1 MKIRNVIIATALFL
15 SFAALAQKEEVKT
28 LKKMYV
34 KTDISG
40 ADIDVYK
47 ANSTK
52 LSLIASVDTD
62 VIASVF
68 FKAILPKLEIT
79 SLGTSATPV
88 QINAVLTAK
97 KVIDLVSGLNE
108 TLDFEKKSGKI
119 VFTDEIV
126 KFTPQLKAQLINYA
140 VYLGDQK
147 KYKESSDV
155 LYSVYQLDTKDPE
168 KLYYAANY
176 AVNGEDFNAALKYYQ
191 ELKAIKYSGEGTVYY
206 AVNKEKNREE
216 SFTSKQEREI
226 YIKTGSHITPRDEKI
241 PSKRGEIYKNIALIL
256 LQNGKTAEAKTAISE
271 ARTENP
277 DDVTLVTTEADLYYK
292 LGDMETYKI
301 LINRAIEKNPND
313 ATLVYNLG
321 VVSASTKQLKDAEKY
336 YRRAIEI
343 DPKYTDAY
351 MNLAEIILRS
361 DEPIFAE
368 INKLG
373 TSDKDNKRY
382 EVLTAQRKAIFN
394 SVVPLLEKALS
405 IKEDNV
411 AAQKTLL
418 SMYKVLEMTDKA
430 KELKAKIKQ

>member
-1 MKIRNVIIATALFL
+1 MKIKNLVLAITVLASITTV
-15 SFAALAQKEEVKT
+15 AQKDEVKA
-28 LKKMYV
+28 LKKMYL
-34 KTDISG
+34 KADIS
-40 ADIDVYK
+40 ASEIETYK
-47 ANSTK
+47 ASATK
-52 LSLIASVDTD
+52 LSLIAAIDTD

-68 FKAILPKLEIT
+68 FKAIIPKLEIA
-79 SLGTSATPV
+79 SLGTAATPV
-88 QINAVLTAK
+88 QINSILTPK
-97 KVIDLVSGLNE
+97 KVTDLVNGLNE
-108 TLDFEKKSGKI
+108 TLDFEKKSGKS

-126 KFTPQLKAQLINYA
+126 KFSPQLKAQLVNYA

-155 LYSVYQLDTKDPE
+155 LYSVYKLDNKDPE

-176 AVNGEDFNAALKYYQ
+176 AINGEDFTAALKYYQ

-206 AVNKEKNREE
+206 AMNKEKNREE
-216 SFTSKQEREI
+216 SFTGKQEREI
-226 YIKTGSHITPRDEKI
+226 YIKAGTHISPRDEKI

-256 LQNGKTAEAKTAISE
+256 VQNGKTAEAKTAISE

-277 DDVTLVTTEADLYYK
+277 DDISLVTTEADLYYK

-301 LINRAIEKNPND
+301 LINRAIDQNPND

-321 VVSASTKQLKDAEKY
+321 VVSANTKQLKDAEKY

-343 DPKYTDAY
+343 DAKYMDAY
-351 MNLAEIILRS
+351 MNLAELLLRG
-361 DEPIFAE
+361 DEPLFTE
-368 INKLG
+368 MNKLG

-405 IKEDNV
+405 VKEDNV